1 MPTARAETRPLGRLM
16 LVAGCAAFV
25 AAILVHH
32 RFSPAGVLRD
42 VALYPAAV
50 CTGLVVLKGHRWV
63 YALAAITIAL
73 PAWAFFEA
81 AALTEPGDTRRF
93 VNHVLLL
100 LAAAFAAAGGVAR
113 LVRKGQE

>member
-1 MPTARAETRPLGRLM
+1 MRPLGRRL
-16 LVAGCAAFV
+16 LVAGFAAFV

-32 RFSPAGVLRD
+32 RFSPAGALRD

-50 CTGLVVLKGHRWV
+50 CTGLVAWKGPPWV

-81 AALTEPGDTRRF
+81 AALTEPGETGPF
-93 VNHVLLL
+93 MNHLLLL
-100 LAAAFAAAGGVAR
+100 LAAGLATAGGVAGF
-113 LVRKGQE
+113 VRKGQG